1 MKINVT
7 TLGVEMIL
15 HCLEGGPSL
24 RFASLVLGN
33 GEDAGTSAS
42 EMSNPLQTIP
52 ISAIDRE
59 EGSEFVKLTG
69 ILNNSNVVERFR
81 ATELG
86 VMAEDPDNEGEY
98 ILFAYGYSSEE
109 EATVIPAATDY
120 AFETTQNV
128 FVYVGKT
135 EDVTA
140 IVSESVANVSRAEF
154 QQHTGDN
161 RNPHRVSAEQIG
173 LGNVP
178 NVTTD
183 NQTPTIEYLGL
194 PYTGKHTDFTGLNL
208 NEMDPANGEQ
218 LRTILGKMAS
228 VIKEALRHM
237 ANTSNPHNTRYSQSG
252 AAASSHTHSASSITS
267 GTLPAARG
275 GTGVSSMTALAN
287 LLSSY
292 FSFPVFGTFT
302 GDGSVK
308 RKIELPFT
316 PSAVLVANDMGMFG
330 DDIQG
335 TCGGIAIGSSG
346 VAGYNCNIT
355 YASTWNDNYT
365 ALMITANG
373 FYVNYNSSSTY
384 KVRTNTSGR
393 SYRYIAWR

>member
-33 GEDAGTSAS
+33 GADAGTSAS

-98 ILFAYGYSSEE
+98 ILFAYGYSPEE
-109 EATVIPAATDY
+109 EATVIPSATDY

-140 IVSESVANVSRAEF
+140 IVSESVANVCRSGR
-154 QQHTGDN
+154 
-161 RNPHRVSAEQIG
+161 RSA
-173 LGNVP
+173 
-178 NVTTD
+178 
-183 NQTPTIEYLGL
+183 
-194 PYTGKHTDFTGLNL
+194 
-208 NEMDPANGEQ
+208 
-218 LRTILGKMAS
+218 
-228 VIKEALRHM
+228 
-237 ANTSNPHNTRYSQSG
+237 SG
-252 AAASSHTHSASSITS
+252 A
-267 GTLPAARG
+267 
-275 GTGVSSMTALAN
+275 
-287 LLSSY
+287 
-292 FSFPVFGTFT
+292 
-302 GDGSVK
+302 
-308 RKIELPFT
+308 
-316 PSAVLVANDMGMFG
+316 
-330 DDIQG
+330 
-335 TCGGIAIGSSG
+335 
-346 VAGYNCNIT
+346 
-355 YASTWNDNYT
+355 
-365 ALMITANG
+365 
-373 FYVNYNSSSTY
+373 
-384 KVRTNTSGR
+384 
-393 SYRYIAWR
+393 

>member
-24 RFASLVLGN
+24 QFASLVLGN
-33 GEDAGTSAS
+33 GTDAGASAS

-69 ILNNSNVVERFR
+69 ILNNANVNERFR

-86 VMAEDPDNEGEY
+86 VLAVNPDHEGEY
-98 ILFAYGYSSEE
+98 ILFAYGYTPEE
-109 EATVIPAATDY
+109 EASVIPSATDY

-140 IVSESVANVSRAEF
+140 IVSESVATISRAEF

-161 RNPHRVSAEQIG
+161 RNPHKVSAEQIG

-208 NEMDPANGEQ
+208 DEMDPANGEQ

-252 AAASSHTHSASSITS
+252 AAASSHNHSASNITS

-275 GTGVSSMTALAN
+275 GTGVTSTSALAN

-302 GDGSVK
+302 GDGLVK

-316 PSAVLVANDMGMFG
+316 PSAVLVANEMGMFG

-346 VAGYNCNIT
+346 VAGYNCSTT
-355 YASTWNDNYT
+355 YASTWHDSYT
-365 ALMITANG
+365 ALMITTNG
-373 FYVNYNSSSTY
+373 FYVNYSTSY

>member
-15 HCLEGGPSL
+15 HGLEGGPSL
-24 RFASLVLGN
+24 QFASLVLGN
-33 GEDAGTSAS
+33 GTDAGASAS

-69 ILNNSNVVERFR
+69 ILNNANVNERFR

-86 VMAEDPDNEGEY
+86 VLAVNPDHEGEY
-98 ILFAYGYSSEE
+98 ILFAYGYTPEE
-109 EATVIPAATDY
+109 EASVIPSATDY

-140 IVSESVANVSRAEF
+140 IVSESVATISRAEF

-161 RNPHRVSAEQIG
+161 RNPHKVSAEQIG

-194 PYTGKHTDFTGLNL
+194 PYTGKYTDFTGLNL
-208 NEMDPANGEQ
+208 DEMDPANGEH

-252 AAASSHTHSASSITS
+252 AAASSHNHSASNITS

-275 GTGVSSMTALAN
+275 GTGVTSTSALAN

-316 PSAVLVANDMGMFG
+316 PSAVLVANEMGMFG

-346 VAGYNCNIT
+346 VAGYNCSTT
-355 YASTWNDNYT
+355 YASTWHDSYT
-365 ALMITANG
+365 ALMITTNG
-373 FYVNYNSSSTY
+373 FYVNYSSSY

>member
-24 RFASLVLGN
+24 QFASLVLGN
-33 GEDAGTSAS
+33 GTDAGASAS

-52 ISAIDRE
+52 ISTIDRE

-69 ILNNSNVVERFR
+69 ILNNANVNESFR

-86 VMAEDPDNEGEY
+86 VMAVDPDHEGEY
-98 ILFAYGYSSEE
+98 ILFAYGYTPEE
-109 EATVIPAATDY
+109 EASVIPSATDY

-140 IVSESVANVSRAEF
+140 IVSESVATISRAEF

-161 RNPHRVSAEQIG
+161 RNPHKVSAEQIG

-183 NQTPTIEYLGL
+183 NQKPTIEYLGL
-194 PYTGKHTDFTGLNL
+194 PYTGKYTDFTGLNL
-208 NEMDPANGEQ
+208 DEMDPANGEQ

-252 AAASSHTHSASSITS
+252 AAASSHNHSASNITS

-275 GTGVSSMTALAN
+275 GTGVTSTSALAN

-346 VAGYNCNIT
+346 VAGYNCSTT
-355 YASTWNDNYT
+355 YASTWHDSYT
-365 ALMITANG
+365 ALMITTNG
-373 FYVNYNSSSTY
+373 FYVNYSASY

>member
-33 GEDAGTSAS
+33 GADAGTSAS

-98 ILFAYGYSSEE
+98 ILFAYGYSPEE

-161 RNPHRVSAEQIG
+161 RNPHKVSAEQIG

-194 PYTGKHTDFTGLNL
+194 PYTGKYTDFTGLNL
-208 NEMDPANGEQ
+208 DAIDPANGEQ
-218 LRTILGKMAS
+218 LKTILGKMAS
-228 VIKEALRHM
+228 VIKESLRHM

-252 AAASSHTHSASSITS
+252 AAASSHNHSASIITS

-275 GTGVSSMTALAN
+275 GTGVTSTSALAN

-346 VAGYNCNIT
+346 VAGYNCSTT
-355 YASTWNDNYT
+355 YASTWHDSYT
-365 ALMITANG
+365 ALMITTNG
-373 FYVNYNSSSTY
+373 FYVNYSASY

>member
-24 RFASLVLGN
+24 QFASLVLGN
-33 GEDAGTSAS
+33 GTDAGASAS

-69 ILNNSNVVERFR
+69 ILNNANVNERFR

-86 VMAEDPDNEGEY
+86 VMAVDPDHEGEY
-98 ILFAYGYSSEE
+98 ILFAYGYTPEE
-109 EATVIPAATDY
+109 EASVIPSATDY

-140 IVSESVANVSRAEF
+140 IVSESVATISRAEF

-161 RNPHRVSAEQIG
+161 RNPHKVSAEQIG

-178 NVTTD
+178 NVATD

-194 PYTGKHTDFTGLNL
+194 PYTGKYTDFTGLNL
-208 NEMDPANGEQ
+208 DEMDPANGEQ

-252 AAASSHTHSASSITS
+252 AAASSHNHSASNITS

-275 GTGVSSMTALAN
+275 GTGVTSTSALAT

-346 VAGYNCNIT
+346 VAGYNCSTT
-355 YASTWNDNYT
+355 YASAWHDSYT
-365 ALMITANG
+365 ALMITTNG
-373 FYVNYNSSSTY
+373 FYVNYSASY

>member
-24 RFASLVLGN
+24 QFASLVLGN
-33 GEDAGTSAS
+33 GTDAGASAS

-69 ILNNSNVVERFR
+69 ILNNANVNERFR

-86 VMAEDPDNEGEY
+86 VLAVNPDHEGEY
-98 ILFAYGYSSEE
+98 ILFAYGYTPEE
-109 EATVIPAATDY
+109 EASVIPSATDY

-140 IVSESVANVSRAEF
+140 IVSESVATISRAEF

-161 RNPHRVSAEQIG
+161 RNPHKVSAEQIG

-194 PYTGKHTDFTGLNL
+194 PYTGKYTDFTGLNL
-208 NEMDPANGEQ
+208 DEMDPANGEH

-252 AAASSHTHSASSITS
+252 AAASSHNHSASNITS

-275 GTGVSSMTALAN
+275 GTGVTSTSALAN

-316 PSAVLVANDMGMFG
+316 PSAVLVANEMGMFG

-346 VAGYNCNIT
+346 VAGYNCSTT
-355 YASTWNDNYT
+355 YASTWHDSYT
-365 ALMITANG
+365 ALMITTNG
-373 FYVNYNSSSTY
+373 FYVNYSSSY

>member
-24 RFASLVLGN
+24 QFASLVLGN
-33 GEDAGTSAS
+33 GTDAGASAS

-69 ILNNSNVVERFR
+69 ILNNANVNERFR

-86 VMAEDPDNEGEY
+86 VMAVNPDHEGEY
-98 ILFAYGYSSEE
+98 ILFAYGYTPEE
-109 EATVIPAATDY
+109 EASVIPSATDY

-140 IVSESVANVSRAEF
+140 IVSESVATISRAEF

-161 RNPHRVSAEQIG
+161 RNPHKVSAEQIG

-194 PYTGKHTDFTGLNL
+194 PYTGKYTDFTGLNL
-208 NEMDPANGEQ
+208 DEMDPANGEK

-252 AAASSHTHSASSITS
+252 AAASSHNHSASNITS

-275 GTGVSSMTALAN
+275 GTGVTSTSALAN

-316 PSAVLVANDMGMFG
+316 PSAVLVANEMGMFG

-346 VAGYNCNIT
+346 VAGYNCSTT
-355 YASTWNDNYT
+355 YASTWHDSYT
-365 ALMITANG
+365 DLMITTNG
-373 FYVNYNSSSTY
+373 FYVNYSSSY

>member
-24 RFASLVLGN
+24 QFASLVLGN
-33 GEDAGTSAS
+33 GTDAGASAS

-69 ILNNSNVVERFR
+69 ILNNANVNERFR

-86 VMAEDPDNEGEY
+86 VMAVNPDHEGEY
-98 ILFAYGYSSEE
+98 ILFAYGYTPEE
-109 EATVIPAATDY
+109 EASVIPSATDY

-140 IVSESVANVSRAEF
+140 IVSESVATISRAEF

-161 RNPHRVSAEQIG
+161 RNPHKVSAEQIG

-194 PYTGKHTDFTGLNL
+194 PYTGKYTDFTGLNL
-208 NEMDPANGEQ
+208 DTMDPANGEQ
-218 LRTILGKMAS
+218 LKTILGKMAS

-252 AAASSHTHSASSITS
+252 AAASSHNHSASNITS

-275 GTGVSSMTALAN
+275 GTGVTSTSALAN

-346 VAGYNCNIT
+346 VAGYNCSTT
-355 YASTWNDNYT
+355 YASTWHDSYT
-365 ALMITANG
+365 ALMITTNG
-373 FYVNYNSSSTY
+373 FYVNYSASY

>member
-33 GEDAGTSAS
+33 GADAGTSAS

-86 VMAEDPDNEGEY
+86 VLAEDPDNEGEY
-98 ILFAYGYSSEE
+98 ILFAYGYSPEE
-109 EATVIPAATDY
+109 EATVIPSATDY

-154 QQHTGDN
+154 QQHLGDN
-161 RNPHRVSAEQIG
+161 RNPHAVSAMQVG

-183 NQTPTIEYLGL
+183 DQTPTIEYLKWA
-194 PYTGKHTDFTGLNL
+194 YTGKHTDLTGLDL
-208 NEMDPANGEQ
+208 SKIDPANGEQ
-218 LRTILGKMAS
+218 LKTLLGKICS
-228 VIKEALRHM
+228 VTKEALRHI
-237 ANTSNPHNTRYSQSG
+237 ANTGNPHNTRYSQAGG
-252 AAASSHTHSASSITS
+252 AASTHYHSASNITS

-275 GTGVSSMTALAN
+275 GTGVTSTSALAN

-292 FSFPVFGTFT
+292 FSFPVFGVYT

-316 PSAVLVANDMGMFG
+316 PSAILVANEMGMFG
-330 DDIQG
+330 DDVQG
-335 TCGGIAIGSSG
+335 ACGGIAIGSAG
-346 VAGYNCNIT
+346 VAGYNCSTT
-355 YASTWNDNYT
+355 YASVWNDNYT
-365 ALMITANG
+365 ALMITTNG
-373 FYVNYNSSSTY
+373 FYVNYSSSY

>member
-24 RFASLVLGN
+24 QFASLVLGN
-33 GEDAGTSAS
+33 GTDAGASAS

-69 ILNNSNVVERFR
+69 ILNNANVNERFR

-86 VMAEDPDNEGEY
+86 VMAVNPDHEGEY
-98 ILFAYGYSSEE
+98 ILFAYGYTPEE
-109 EATVIPAATDY
+109 EASVIPSATDY

-140 IVSESVANVSRAEF
+140 IVSESVATISRAEF

-161 RNPHRVSAEQIG
+161 RNPHKVSAEQIG

-194 PYTGKHTDFTGLNL
+194 PYTGKYTDFTGLNL
-208 NEMDPANGEQ
+208 DAMDPANGEQ
-218 LRTILGKMAS
+218 LKTILGKMAS

-252 AAASSHTHSASSITS
+252 AAASSHNHSASNITS

-275 GTGVSSMTALAN
+275 GTGVTSTSALAN

-346 VAGYNCNIT
+346 VAGYNCSTT
-355 YASTWNDNYT
+355 YASTWHDSYT
-365 ALMITANG
+365 ALMITTNG
-373 FYVNYNSSSTY
+373 FYVNYSASY

>member
-24 RFASLVLGN
+24 QFASLVLGN
-33 GEDAGTSAS
+33 GTDAGASAS

-69 ILNNSNVVERFR
+69 ILNNANVNERFR

-86 VMAEDPDNEGEY
+86 VMAVNPDHEGEY
-98 ILFAYGYSSEE
+98 ILFAYGYTPEE
-109 EATVIPAATDY
+109 EASVIPSATDY

-140 IVSESVANVSRAEF
+140 IVSESVATISRAEF

-161 RNPHRVSAEQIG
+161 RNPHKVSAEQIG

-183 NQTPTIEYLGL
+183 EQTPTIEYLGL
-194 PYTGKHTDFTGLNL
+194 PYTGKYTDFTGLNL
-208 NEMDPANGEQ
+208 DTMDPANGEQ
-218 LRTILGKMAS
+218 LKTILGKMAS

-252 AAASSHTHSASSITS
+252 AAASSHNHSASNITS

-275 GTGVSSMTALAN
+275 GTGVTSTSALAN

-346 VAGYNCNIT
+346 VAGYNCSTT
-355 YASTWNDNYT
+355 YASTWHDSYT
-365 ALMITANG
+365 ALMITTNG
-373 FYVNYNSSSTY
+373 FYVNYSASY